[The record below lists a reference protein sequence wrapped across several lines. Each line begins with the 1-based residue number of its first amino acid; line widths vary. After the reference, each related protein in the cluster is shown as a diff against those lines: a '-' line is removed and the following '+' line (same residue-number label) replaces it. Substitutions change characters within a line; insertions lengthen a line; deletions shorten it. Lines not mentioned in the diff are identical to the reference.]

1 MSKQRILIVEDDPGI
16 ARLVS
21 QAVVE
26 AGCEAD
32 TFATGE
38 QALDWLL
45 TNKADM
51 LLLDNVLPDMHALD
65 FLDRLEE
72 AGRALPFIITTGQG
86 SESVAV
92 ELMKR
97 GAVDYLL
104 KDVDFLDNPPAA
116 IGRAMNIVDTQKR
129 LREVEDAL
137 RQYRVETEAILEA
150 AVDGIITFDS
160 GGLVVTSNTALR
172 ELFGMSQDEMR
183 GCHIEKFF
191 NDAHGEAPGLLVPGR
206 AATQEV
212 RKQMR
217 APREFVATR
226 ADGSPFDA
234 EVTFSEVEGSN
245 QRLYLAII
253 RNISEKKRVERQLLH
268 DAFHDKLTGLPNR
281 ALTINRISHALNRR
295 MSHPGFKC
303 AVMFIDL
310 DRFKMVN
317 DSMGHSAGDLML
329 TEVARRLMT
338 AVRPSD
344 TLARISGDEFAI
356 VLEDI
361 HDLRNAVHVADRV
374 LESLGPEISL
384 RGGSVKTNASIG
396 IALSQEDGVDAEEL
410 LRRADIAM
418 YRAKE
423 KGRGRYEIFDIAM
436 HSRTVMM
443 MRTESDLRRAIGTD
457 EIQVYYQPVI
467 DLSKRVVA
475 GFEALVRWNKP
486 GRG

>member
-1 MSKQRILIVEDDPGI
+1 
-16 ARLVS
+16 
-21 QAVVE
+21 
-26 AGCEAD
+26 
-32 TFATGE
+32 
-38 QALDWLL
+38 
-45 TNKADM
+45 
-51 LLLDNVLPDMHALD
+51 
-65 FLDRLEE
+65 
-72 AGRALPFIITTGQG
+72 
-86 SESVAV
+86 
-92 ELMKR
+92 
-97 GAVDYLL
+97 
-104 KDVDFLDNPPAA
+104 
-116 IGRAMNIVDTQKR
+116 
-129 LREVEDAL
+129 
-137 RQYRVETEAILEA
+137 
-150 AVDGIITFDS
+150 
-160 GGLVVTSNTALR
+160 
-172 ELFGMSQDEMR
+172 
-183 GCHIEKFF
+183 
-191 NDAHGEAPGLLVPGR
+191 
-206 AATQEV
+206 
-212 RKQMR
+212 MR